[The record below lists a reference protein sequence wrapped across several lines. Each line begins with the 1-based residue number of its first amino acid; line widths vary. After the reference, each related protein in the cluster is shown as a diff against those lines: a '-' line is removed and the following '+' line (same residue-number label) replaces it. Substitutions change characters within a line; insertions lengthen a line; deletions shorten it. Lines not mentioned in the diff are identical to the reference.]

1 MTGPLSGFKI
11 LDLSAVLSG
20 PLGTMWLCDQG
31 AEVIKV
37 ESFGGDVMRHTISN
51 ENGLTTNFV
60 SSNRGKKGIAI
71 DLKTEAGINIVKKM
85 VPDVDVVVQNFRPG
99 AMERMGLGYDVFK
112 AINPAIVF
120 CSISGFGNKGP
131 YANKRIYDPIIQ
143 GLSGL
148 NSVQGGPNGPPKMIR
163 TTIADVVTGMTV
175 AQAITAALLSRERTG
190 EGQHVTVAMI
200 DAMISL
206 TWVAAMVGNMLVEGY
221 EQKAPDRG
229 DDSLIQTA
237 DGYITAAMVSASEWR
252 GLCNAMGKEEWLD
265 HEKLNTTARRL
276 ANTGVISSLISP
288 IMVTKPSQY
297 WLELLDQNGVPCGPV
312 LTCADVPL
320 NEQIIANEL
329 VEVLDHPGIG
339 KIRQS
344 RPAARFS
351 KTPSVIQGFAPKL
364 GEHSR
369 IILSQFGYSDDE
381 IDALCAKD
389 IIR

>member
-31 AEVIKV
+31 AEVIKI

-51 ENGLTTNFV
+51 DNGLTTNFV

-99 AMERMGLGYDVFK
+99 AMERMGLGYDVLK

-120 CSISGFGNKGP
+120 CSISGFGTTGP

-163 TTIADVVTGMTV
+163 TTIADVVTGITV

-206 TWVAAMVGNMLVEGY
+206 TWVAAMVGNMLVEGH

-237 DGYITAAMVSASEWR
+237 DGYITAAMVSASEWQ

-265 HEKLNTTARRL
+265 HEKLNTTALRL

-297 WLELLDQNGVPCGPV
+297 WLELLDQNGVPCGP
-312 LTCADVPL
+312 
-320 NEQIIANEL
+320 
-329 VEVLDHPGIG
+329 
-339 KIRQS
+339 R
-344 RPAARFS
+344 
-351 KTPSVIQGFAPKL
+351 
-364 GEHSR
+364 
-369 IILSQFGYSDDE
+369 SD
-381 IDALCAKD
+381 L
-389 IIR
+389 R